1 MTLFFFFQNALESLK
16 QRAELVITEN
26 ETLFDQL
33 KTQAITQVLSAEKQT
48 DFEVCLCANWF
59 VHCSHTA
66 IFKLIIGWYSMFKT
80 QRRFLLRKL
89 HLICTQN
96 YHIKELDHIIHI
108 TYI

>member
-66 IFKLIIGWYSMFKT
+66 IFKLIINIRYMNYVVKF
-80 QRRFLLRKL
+80 FDVIIL
-89 HLICTQN
+89 CTN
-96 YHIKELDHIIHI
+96 
-108 TYI
+108 